1 MYRVVRG
8 HLFVI
13 KIFQCFVKMDEDQWM
28 HDIIMCE
35 ETDMNEQNE
44 DEASVKSKHV
54 DCSDTF
60 NTFQILI

>member
-44 DEASVKSKHV
+44 DEAGME
-54 DCSDTF
+54 
-60 NTFQILI
+60 